1 LNSASYT
8 GSALV
13 GPALAGALLGPLGAG
28 TLFFINGVSFLAV
41 IFALFA
47 MRDVPTHAGG
57 HPGRLGASILSGLKF
72 AWEDRRLLVLLALSA
87 LAGVFGRSYQNLL
100 PIFARD
106 IWHGGPEAY
115 GLLLSAAGAGA
126 IVGAFGLASFKKVNY
141 PERIMIVSGL
151 LFSLMILSFAIS
163 PSLLPGALFL
173 FVSGV
178 LVTVFGTIIAT
189 FIQIASPK
197 EIRGRVMS
205 LYSITLIGL
214 PSLGALGSGAL
225 AQYLGGVS
233 GAPRAV
239 LLGALILGVLLL
251 AVTPFFWRRK
261 MVQVEA

>member
-1 LNSASYT
+1 
-8 GSALV
+8 
-13 GPALAGALLGPLGAG
+13 
-28 TLFFINGVSFLAV
+28 
-41 IFALFA
+41 
-47 MRDVPTHAGG
+47 
-57 HPGRLGASILSGLKF
+57 
-72 AWEDRRLLVLLALSA
+72 
-87 LAGVFGRSYQNLL
+87 
-100 PIFARD
+100 
-106 IWHGGPEAY
+106 
-115 GLLLSAAGAGA
+115 
-126 IVGAFGLASFKKVNY
+126 
-141 PERIMIVSGL
+141 MIVSGL

-225 AQYLGGVS
+225 AEYLGGVS

-239 LLGALILGVLLL
+239 LLGSLILGVLLL

-261 MVQVEA
+261 MMQVEA